1 MARDGGEI
9 GLGRKM
15 CGWVGGHNTML
26 ASDVLDQIGAG
37 GMADMKMSTRVE
49 LRVGGEMVN

>member
-15 CGWVGGHNTML
+15 CGWVGSHNTML

-49 LRVGGEMVN
+49 LRVGGEMAN